1 MTTPSRRSTDPLV
14 SRRHL
19 LALVGTS
26 GVGVLVAACAGRPS
40 SSGGAT
46 PAAASSGASSGL
58 SPSAPVAGVPA
69 VAPARGVDGGGAA
82 AVAAAVPTVLPPT
95 ATQSVPLLNGVA
107 PDATATPAATATTVA
122 TTGPS
127 VTPTATPLAYDPAR
141 LKDKLGSA
149 QTSYAGSIPER
160 AWNVELAAKRL
171 DGAKVPPGGIFSFNQ
186 AVGPTTLKAGF
197 RIGYGIT
204 MSDDKPETVPSVAGG
219 ICQVATTVFQAA
231 FWAGFPFVERHYHLY
246 WIARYGVPP
255 SGRVGMDATVDDP
268 GVDLKFKNTSSDWIR
283 LDSWF
288 DGSNIGFV
296 IYGVDPGWT
305 VEVAKPKIFDVV
317 KTTQTMVKQDDPTM
331 PPGRELLVEHA
342 EDGFSVTVTRLIK
355 MNGKTLDELT
365 YTNKYLPSR
374 NVMLVGTKGLTPK
387 PTASTTGTPVGTGTP
402 QATASPLASA
412 TVTPARPATTP
423 PAAPSTTAQAPPGQV
438 KVPSLVGL
446 PEAQARK
453 LIQDAGLNNT
463 YPNYQGPGQVPQQV
477 LQSVAVGSVLSQ
489 TPSAG
494 ASVAPGSTIYL
505 AVRRA

>member
-1 MTTPSRRSTDPLV
+1 
-14 SRRHL
+14 
-19 LALVGTS
+19 
-26 GVGVLVAACAGRPS
+26 
-40 SSGGAT
+40 
-46 PAAASSGASSGL
+46 
-58 SPSAPVAGVPA
+58 
-69 VAPARGVDGGGAA
+69 
-82 AVAAAVPTVLPPT
+82 
-95 ATQSVPLLNGVA
+95 
-107 PDATATPAATATTVA
+107 
-122 TTGPS
+122 
-127 VTPTATPLAYDPAR
+127 
-141 LKDKLGSA
+141 
-149 QTSYAGSIPER
+149 
-160 AWNVELAAKRL
+160 
-171 DGAKVPPGGIFSFNQ
+171 
-186 AVGPTTLKAGF
+186 
-197 RIGYGIT
+197 
-204 MSDDKPETVPSVAGG
+204 
-219 ICQVATTVFQAA
+219 
-231 FWAGFPFVERHYHLY
+231 
-246 WIARYGVPP
+246 
-255 SGRVGMDATVDDP
+255 
-268 GVDLKFKNTSSDWIR
+268 
-283 LDSWF
+283 
-288 DGSNIGFV
+288 
-296 IYGVDPGWT
+296 
-305 VEVAKPKIFDVV
+305 
-317 KTTQTMVKQDDPTM
+317 
-331 PPGRELLVEHA
+331 
-342 EDGFSVTVTRLIK
+342 VTRLIK